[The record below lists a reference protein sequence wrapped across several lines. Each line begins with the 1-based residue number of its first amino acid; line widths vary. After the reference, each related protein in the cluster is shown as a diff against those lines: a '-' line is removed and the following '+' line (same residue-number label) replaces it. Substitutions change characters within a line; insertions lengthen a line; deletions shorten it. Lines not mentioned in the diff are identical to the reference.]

1 MSKYEIFIT
10 ILLLSTWLLATISQL
25 YYYRKL
31 LKERREWLSQK
42 RKVRKRYKKIK
53 KLRKKQKNGKK

>member
-1 MSKYEIFIT
+1 M
-10 ILLLSTWLLATISQL
+10 STWLLATISQL

-31 LKERREWLSQK
+31 LRERREWLSQK